1 MASQSLCDEN
11 GATCFAVGAKNKTFS
26 ECSNCGL
33 KDTINKNHGVCA
45 ICWPQAVRTNT
56 SWKSCA
62 CPKAMAAMAA
72 AREAQLQQGQA
83 QQMSQAMVAAR
94 ASIVPPESDRG
105 PQEAAA
111 LDDGNLMM
119 KLGRDMES
127 ISTAIAKLG
136 SDAEKNTK
144 ALDAKTAKL
153 DSELCSMH
161 KGLESINARLSQ
173 LEDAQEGIVGKCAE
187 LGQLHDPTLHI
198 QMENAMGLM
207 TTVLDRLETMI
218 YKMKRAKLISS
229 GELEAGVTEATYA
242 NDNVGSTPAET
253 GSTADDPVSGSTA
266 DDPHD
271 HDAWQEV
278 EFN

>member
-1 MASQSLCDEN
+1 
-11 GATCFAVGAKNKTFS
+11 
-26 ECSNCGL
+26 
-33 KDTINKNHGVCA
+33 
-45 ICWPQAVRTNT
+45 
-56 SWKSCA
+56 
-62 CPKAMAAMAA
+62 MAAMAA
-72 AREAQLQQGQA
+72 AREALQLQQGQA
-83 QQMSQAMVAAR
+83 QQMSQAIVAAR
-94 ASIVPPESDRG
+94 ASI

-173 LEDAQEGIVGKCAE
+173 LEYAQEEIVGKCAE
-187 LGQLHDPTLHI
+187 LGQLHDPTMHI

-207 TTVLDRLETMI
+207 TTVLERLETMI
-218 YKMKRAKLISS
+218 YKMKRARLISS
-229 GELEAGVTEATYA
+229 GELEL
-242 NDNVGSTPAET
+242 SLI
-253 GSTADDPVSGSTA
+253 
-266 DDPHD
+266 HI
-271 HDAWQEV
+271 
-278 EFN
+278 

>member
-1 MASQSLCDEN
+1 MASQSICDEN
-11 GATCFAVGAKNKTFS
+11 GASCFAVGAKNKTFS
-26 ECSNCGL
+26 ECNACGL
-33 KDTINKNHGVCA
+33 KYFINKHHGVCA
-45 ICWPQAVRTNT
+45 LCWPQAVRTKNGW
-56 SWKSCA
+56 SACA

-72 AREAQLQQGQA
+72 AREALQLQQGQA
-83 QQMSQAMVAAR
+83 QQMSQAIVAAR

-136 SDAEKNTK
+136 SDSEKNTK

-173 LEDAQEGIVGKCAE
+173 LEYAQEEIVGKCAE
-187 LGQLHDPTLHI
+187 LGQLHDPTMHI

-207 TTVLDRLETMI
+207 TTVLERLETMI
-218 YKMKRAKLISS
+218 YKMKRARLIST

-242 NDNVGSTPAET
+242 NDHVGSTPAET
-253 GSTADDPVSGSTA
+253 GSTADE
-266 DDPHD
+266 PHD
-271 HDAWQEV
+271 HHDDAWQEV